1 LLEAGGSGEVPIYVC
16 PICERIIDMEV
27 EETVKVP
34 YMGVNVVV
42 HRRCFLEIEDEELE
56 EILRIR
62 LAVPR
67 RPRRRSGPI
76 FPFGMPGFRPPRR
89 GYRRSRRAPR
99 GRVEIRVSPE
109 EADEAYWR
117 FSEALVR
124 AEKAL
129 AKKDME
135 KFTDALKGVKDNWDL
150 VLYSR
155 GDIMPREYA
164 ELFSKVARFALR
176 GEWDK
181 VEEGFSNLRRGLL
194 ESED

>member
-1 LLEAGGSGEVPIYVC
+1 
-16 PICERIIDMEV
+16 
-27 EETVKVP
+27 
-34 YMGVNVVV
+34 
-42 HRRCFLEIEDEELE
+42 
-56 EILRIR
+56 
-62 LAVPR
+62 
-67 RPRRRSGPI
+67 
-76 FPFGMPGFRPPRR
+76 
-89 GYRRSRRAPR
+89 
-99 GRVEIRVSPE
+99 VSPE

-164 ELFSKVARFALR
+164 ELFSKVERFALR